1 MFRQTKTRLAISY
14 AALFLL
20 ILSALGAAIY
30 VFVQNHLLSKVDEVL
45 TEQIRVDSPIGGS
58 VSISAQGVEA
68 LPTEGTVSVPT
79 ILPIAAIKPAAIV
92 MDPRIFL
99 VYKSTNGALLT
110 SIANNMELEPDT
122 LDAML
127 AEADER
133 SLSTVRVGGHSY
145 RISALPVQLPVMP
158 AASFQM
164 NATKIKTDIL
174 SGTSASINGTNTPS
188 ITSFSGTGAV
198 AVAEVTSSYAV
209 MSIDSE
215 MNMLRSLLMVL
226 AIAGGV
232 GCILVV
238 LAGYYMAG
246 RALVPIR
253 NAWER
258 QQQFVADA
266 SHELRTPLAVMGA
279 NAEMLLRHP
288 DHTIEQESHVIAPI
302 LKEIRRLSKLVT
314 QLLTL
319 ARSDS
324 NQLELHRV
332 PLLLNEQWAESAE
345 TFRPLCEMKSISLE
359 TDLQA
364 PLPFHGDEERLRQ
377 LLVIL
382 LDNAVKHTPSG
393 GTIRVACSRTGS
405 LIRCMV
411 SDTGRG
417 IPPQDLPR
425 IFDRFFRGD
434 KARSRTDGGTGLGLT
449 IAQWIVE
456 KHGGTIQASS
466 VLGQGTVMTIQ
477 FPAK

>member
-45 TEQIRVDSPIGGS
+45 TEQIQVDSPIGGS
-58 VSISAQGVEA
+58 VSISAQGVGA
-68 LPTEGTVSVPT
+68 LSLEGNVAVPT
-79 ILPIAAIKPAAIV
+79 ILPITTIKPAAIV

-133 SLSTVRVGGHSY
+133 SLSTVRVEGHSY
-145 RISALPVQLPVMP
+145 RISALPVQYPVVP
-158 AASFQM
+158 AAASFQV
-164 NATKIKTDIL
+164 NTAP
-174 SGTSASINGTNTPS
+174 SGTSIKS
-188 ITSFSGTGAV
+188 TSAV

-393 GTIRVACSRTGS
+393 GTISVACCRTGS
-405 LIRCMV
+405 LIRCTV
-411 SDTGRG
+411 SDTGKG

-434 KARSRTDGGTGLGLT
+434 EARSRTDGGTGLGLT
-449 IAQWIVE
+449 IAQWIAE
-456 KHGGTIQASS
+456 KHGGTILASS
-466 VLGQGTVMTIQ
+466 ELGQGTVMTIQ